1 MYQNSKI
8 EARVEA
14 VRLAALLKDVTSEN
28 IVPVSKQIEEYI
40 TEGIELPDTYDP
52 NACIKELAE
61 KIGNA
66 TKGEKKTPGV
76 DPNLLKPL
84 ADA

>member
-40 TEGIELPDTYDP
+40 TEGIDLPGIYDP
-52 NACIKELAE
+52 NSYLKDFMSKMNDIIKDSNQP
-61 KIGNA
+61 I
-66 TKGEKKTPGV
+66 
-76 DPNLLKPL
+76 DPNLLKSL